1 MSGWFCPAPVVA
13 QDPLFQRIEP
23 APLITPHRVPFP
35 ALRNMRAAWGD
46 YDNDGWVD
54 VVIMGESDAG
64 PVTKLY
70 RNTFAGGGQLG
81 PFTFIEVQVELPQV
95 QDGALAWGDFD
106 NDGDLDLAITGSRS
120 AHPEEGDL
128 VVKIFRNNLTGPS
141 PWDREFV
148 DVLPGPWLRGC
159 RFGVLQWIDYDND
172 GDLDLFYS
180 GDRSPNDVP
189 FWQHDRTARIY
200 RNDSGQ
206 LTSGGPV
213 FTNGYYPHASQPP
226 AEGEERDELLA
237 TNVQWQDFDQD
248 GWLDVLISA
257 QDTSTGRHIAQV
269 WLNRSAVAFGST
281 EFVRLGGQMV
291 FPGGLGPW
299 MAPTLREPWVT
310 TSDWDMNGY
319 PEVANF
325 VTVEA

>member
-1 MSGWFCPAPVVA
+1 MTINSPLRRGAGRPPFQIHQRAAARSCRGALAAMLAGMSGWFCPAPVVA

-180 GDRSPNDVP
+180 GDRSK
-189 FWQHDRTARIY
+189 T
-200 RNDSGQ
+200 GQ
-206 LTSGGPV
+206 
-213 FTNGYYPHASQPP
+213 
-226 AEGEERDELLA
+226 
-237 TNVQWQDFDQD
+237 
-248 GWLDVLISA
+248 I
-257 QDTSTGRHIAQV
+257 GRAHV
-269 WLNRSAVAFGST
+269 
-281 EFVRLGGQMV
+281 
-291 FPGGLGPW
+291 
-299 MAPTLREPWVT
+299 
-310 TSDWDMNGY
+310 
-319 PEVANF
+319 
-325 VTVEA
+325 